1 MSVLF
6 TKHSAVGH
14 KLTEQGKSDG
24 FDGCD
29 RPSNLAPLHWR
40 HNDHDGVSNHQ
51 SHGCL
56 LNRLFRRRSKKTPK
70 LRVTGLCVGNSPGP
84 VNSQHKG
91 PVTRNMFP
99 FDDVIMQIGFKSSI
113 NQATWL
119 LKFDEWPKTNNKA
132 PLRWHQ
138 ALCIISNP
146 SVNWKWSHSPETL
159 NSGKNWRFFLSHVTL
174 KLDGWPWKTIGHL
187 FYITF
192 LSFVQHFK
200 ATGIFKLELQSGNA
214 EFGPKLAIFC
224 PRYLEN
230 WRMTLKNNRAPFLYC
245 VKLSASF

>member
-84 VNSQHKG
+84 VNSPHKG

-159 NSGKNWRFFLSHVTL
+159 NSGKNWRFFFVPRDLE
-174 KLDGWPWKTIGHL
+174 IG
-187 FYITF
+187 
-192 LSFVQHFK
+192 
-200 ATGIFKLELQSGNA
+200 
-214 EFGPKLAIFC
+214 
-224 PRYLEN
+224 
-230 WRMTLKNNRAPFLYC
+230 RMTLKNNRAPLLYYIFKLCAAFQSYWYIQTGVTVRKRWIRAKIGDFLPALPW
-245 VKLSASF
+245 KLTNDIEKQ